1 MYDNMINTERAAIES
16 TYFGVMDIYEQ
27 KDVEVRNRTRQQTI
41 KVYENVKC
49 ALSKKNPTNT
59 NMNSQY
65 GDLDYSYEIF
75 TCPEIKIKAG
85 SIIHVTQEGMEL
97 ELKNIGE
104 PHVYPTHQ
112 EIICQ
117 RKDKA

>member
-1 MYDNMINTERAAIES
+1 MNDMLDKERAAIEA
-16 TYFGVMDIYEQ
+16 TYFGVMDIYEE
-27 KDVEVRNRTRQQTI
+27 KDVEVRNRTRQKAV
-41 KVYENVKC
+41 KVHEDIKC
-49 ALSKKNPTNT
+49 ALSKRNPTNT
-59 NMNSQY
+59 NMNAQY
-65 GDLDYSYEIF
+65 GDLDYTYEIF
-75 TCPEIKIKAG
+75 TYPDIKIKAG
-85 SIIHVTQEGMEL
+85 STIHVSQEGMEL